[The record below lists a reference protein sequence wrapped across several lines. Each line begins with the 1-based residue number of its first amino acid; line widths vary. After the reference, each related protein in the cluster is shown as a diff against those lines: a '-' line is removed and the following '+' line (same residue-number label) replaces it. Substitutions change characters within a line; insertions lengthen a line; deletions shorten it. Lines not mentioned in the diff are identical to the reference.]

1 MKNPLSYLFLLK
13 AMATLFLLSLSFGVQ
28 SQKIECQV
36 YQNQCYYLEESPGGI
51 TTIINRDLKKFI
63 SENKSFIKS
72 TLDLTIESEK
82 LGDIFRDNIEA
93 NKILKFK
100 EDKSYIVLQY
110 YFNSSFINI
119 GSVFLKKEGLDIS
132 LEEINGIETRLK
144 EEIIINQNRTNLDH
158 SYPFYQTTIMVRF
171 KNF

>member
-1 MKNPLSYLFLLK
+1 MLKVIGSLLLF
-13 AMATLFLLSLSFGVQ
+13 SLSFGVQ
-28 SQKIECQV
+28 SQEVECQMH
-36 YQNQCYYLEESPGGI
+36 QNQCYYLEESPGEI

-82 LGDIFRDNIEA
+82 LGAIFRDNIDA

-100 EDKSYIVLQY
+100 EDKSYVVLQY
-110 YFNSSFINI
+110 YFNSSFITI
-119 GSVFLKKEGLDIS
+119 ESAFLKKEELDIS

-144 EEIIINQNRTNLDH
+144 EEIIIDQNRTNLDH
-158 SYPFYQTTIMVRF
+158 SSPFYQTTIMVRF